1 MMTFSRM
8 LLATLVMASA
18 AGAQPP
24 LTTIQDVLYK
34 ADGTRFNGIVTI
46 SWTSF
51 EASDLTEIAGQTV
64 TVKVSDGNLRVQL
77 VPNAATN
84 PLMFYTAVYNS
95 DGRIQFS
102 ESWAVPSSL
111 FPLRL
116 RDVRMMLPV
125 ITGNDT
131 SAAGPVNES
140 DVIGLLADLG
150 ARPAKGPA
158 YSAGRV
164 ALVNTLGSLDSVAG
178 NPSDCVHVDGSTGG
192 CGTDGTGTS
201 APGFA
206 DGEVPAGVVD
216 GSNATFTL
224 SATPNPV
231 SSLALYR
238 NGLLMTVGVDYTV
251 SARVIQFVPASA
263 PVPGDSLL
271 ATYRL
276 SGSAGASP
284 LLFPVPQV
292 LCSSTGASVTAL
304 SFSSMGTCS
313 IPAGTLRSGDRVAIQ
328 FDLEHQGAA
337 SGFTFQVRWGGTTV
351 LSRAGTTNDSQVT
364 GRVDAGLY
372 QSGAKVSTQSW
383 GTTLPLSASVANAT
397 DAYTGALTVDFEGE
411 LTLAGDTLILRNY
424 SLVRLP

>member
-1 MMTFSRM
+1 MMTFSRTFCAM
-8 LLATLVMASA
+8 LLVVA
-18 AGAQPP
+18 AARAQPP

-51 EASDLTEIAGQTV
+51 EASDLTEIAGQTI
-64 TVKVSDGNLRVQL
+64 TVKVENGNLRVQL
-77 VPNAATN
+77 VPNAATS
-84 PLMFYTAVYNS
+84 PLVSYTAVYNS

-102 ESWAVPSSL
+102 ESWAVPSSI
-111 FPLRL
+111 FPLRS
-116 RDVRMMLPV
+116 RDVRMALPV
-125 ITGNDT
+125 ITANDT

-178 NPSDCVHVDGSTGG
+178 NPSDCVRVDGSSGA
-192 CGTDGTGTS
+192 CGAGTPL
-201 APGFA
+201 PGFA
-206 DGEVPAGVVD
+206 DGDVPAGVVD

-224 SATPNPV
+224 SASPNPA

-238 NGLLMTVGVDYTV
+238 NGLLLTVGVDYTV
-251 SARVIQFVPASA
+251 NDRVIQFVPASA

-276 SGSAGASP
+276 AGSASGAP
-284 LLFPVPQV
+284 LLFPGPQV
-292 LCSSTGASVTAL
+292 LCSSTGASVNGS
-304 SFSSMGTCS
+304 SFASLGSCS
-313 IPAGTLRSGDRVAIQ
+313 IPAGTLRSGDRVQ
-328 FDLEHQGAA
+328 VEFNLEHQGAV
-337 SGFTFQVRWGGTTV
+337 SGYTFQVRWGGTTV
-351 LSRAGTTNDSQVT
+351 LQRVGTANDSQMT

-372 QSGAKVSTQSW
+372 QTGAQVSTQSW
-383 GTTLPLSASVANAT
+383 ATTLPLSSTIASAT
-397 DAYTGALTVDFEGE
+397 DTYTGALTIDFEGA
-411 LTLAGDTLILRNY
+411 LSLAGDALILRNY
-424 SLVRLP
+424 SVVRLP